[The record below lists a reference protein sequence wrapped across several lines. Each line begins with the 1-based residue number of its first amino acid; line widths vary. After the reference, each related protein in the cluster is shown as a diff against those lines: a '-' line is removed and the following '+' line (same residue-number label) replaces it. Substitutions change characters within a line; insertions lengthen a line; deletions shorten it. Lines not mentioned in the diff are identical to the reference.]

1 VKRALALAAIV
12 VAGTVTYGELGG
24 LLKGPS
30 VFADELIYMDA
41 TRSVA
46 DGHRPMERDQPYGR
60 GLLFPV
66 AAAPI
71 VALAPNQLDA
81 YRGLKWFNA
90 FVFSLAAIPAFFLA
104 RRFLSEGWS
113 LVVAGLTAAVPSSV
127 YSGMVLTEAAAYVTG
142 TLALLALLQVIE
154 RPTAR
159 HQLYALGAVAL
170 AALAR
175 PQLVALG
182 AALPVGLALRWWL
195 LPKMTRPRV
204 STALRRLWPTAAA
217 VGFVV
222 VLGAAAFASGHA
234 SLRDYRD
241 VFTTYDVVDV
251 ARWSWYTLGN
261 LGLYVAIVPLV
272 AAPAAVADLWRRG
285 RAGSVQDASFL
296 GLFLTVNVVTIL
308 LVAAFSSATFGGGRL
323 HDRYLFYVI
332 PLWLVLFALW
342 LVRGAPASWRSLA
355 LGCGLM
361 ALLLVTIPQN
371 LLLRDTNLQFDAVAT
386 AVWARLRAVDPARP
400 GVLRLLLVV
409 AVLGA
414 LGAIVAARRGSPAI
428 RPLLLVPIALVFVGN
443 AVFVWESRAHDAD
456 LTVFADDRAATWSW
470 VDRAV
475 PDDAEVTDVFVE
487 SGPCRPVNIGPFRMT
502 EFFNARITPV
512 LRVGVPADITTDG
525 RSVRIG
531 ADGIVRTLDGK
542 EIMAQYAVL
551 PPGVV
556 VKGHVIAQGTLANLR
571 LWKVGGTLR
580 FPHANSNAA
589 AVASACP
596 AGTT

>member
-1 VKRALALAAIV
+1 
-12 VAGTVTYGELGG
+12 
-24 LLKGPS
+24 
-30 VFADELIYMDA
+30 MDA

-66 AAAPI
+66 AAAPV

-113 LVVAGLTAAVPSSV
+113 LVVAGLTVAVPSSV

-159 HQLYALGAVAL
+159 RQLYALGAVAL

-195 LPKMTRPRV
+195 LPKLTRPRV

-222 VLGAAAFASGHA
+222 VVGVAALASGHA

-241 VFTTYDVVDV
+241 VFRTYDVVDV

-272 AAPAAVADLWRRG
+272 AAPAALADLWRRG
-285 RAGSVQDASFL
+285 RAGSVTDASFL

-308 LVAAFSSATFGGGRL
+308 LVAAFSSATFGGERL

-355 LGCGLM
+355 LGCGLTG
-361 ALLLVTIPQN
+361 LLLVTIPQN

-386 AVWARLRAVDPARP
+386 AVWARVRAVDPARP

-409 AVLGA
+409 AVLAA

-428 RPLLLVPIALVFVGN
+428 RRLLLVPIAARLRPERRVRLGVAGARCRSHGLRRRSRCDLVVGRPG
-443 AVFVWESRAHDAD
+443 RAGRCRG
-456 LTVFADDRAATWSW
+456 DRRLRRVRPLPAGEH
-470 VDRAV
+470 RAV
-475 PDDAEVTDVFVE
+475 PHDGVLQRQDHPRAPRRRAGGHHDRRAKRADRQRRHRAHARRQGDHGPVRSASFGCSGRRSRDRARHARESCASGRWAEPFASRTRTRTQLPSRAPAPSERHEALAGRLARSRTALRRRARRLLDRGARVALAA
-487 SGPCRPVNIGPFRMT
+487 RP
-502 EFFNARITPV
+502 
-512 LRVGVPADITTDG
+512 
-525 RSVRIG
+525 
-531 ADGIVRTLDGK
+531 
-542 EIMAQYAVL
+542 
-551 PPGVV
+551 
-556 VKGHVIAQGTLANLR
+556 
-571 LWKVGGTLR
+571 
-580 FPHANSNAA
+580 
-589 AVASACP
+589 
-596 AGTT
+596 